1 MLRYFLAVYAGLVGL
16 VVGSF
21 LNVVVHRLPRG
32 QSLVRPRSRCPWCG
46 VPIAARDNL
55 PLLSFLLLRGR
66 CRHCSGPIAWRYP
79 VMEAVTSVLFVACLE
94 RFGLGWEAA
103 GAAVFSALL
112 LALAAIDLEHYLLPD
127 ALTLPG
133 IAVGWTFRALVGRP
147 DWFDGLL
154 TGFAGALLGGG
165 LLFLVAETWLWL
177 RGEEGMGL
185 GDAKLL
191 AMVGAFLGWPGV
203 AVTFVVG
210 CLLGAG
216 AGMALVLMRRA
227 GRRTRLPFGL
237 FLAAGALVALFAGPV
252 IVERYLALL

>member
-1 MLRYFLAVYAGLVGL
+1 
-16 VVGSF
+16 
-21 LNVVVHRLPRG
+21 
-32 QSLVRPRSRCPWCG
+32 
-46 VPIAARDNL
+46 
-55 PLLSFLLLRGR
+55 
-66 CRHCSGPIAWRYP
+66 
-79 VMEAVTSVLFVACLE
+79 
-94 RFGLGWEAA
+94 
-103 GAAVFSALL
+103 
-112 LALAAIDLEHYLLPD
+112 
-127 ALTLPG
+127 LPG
-133 IAVGWTFRALVGRP
+133 IAVGWIFRALVGRP